1 MNHVSLAD
9 IVNLPTDAG
18 VALQIVAMAAML
30 VLLLVAACSDLAYRT
45 IPDWVCGALA
55 VVGLAS
61 RVAVGLGAVAI
72 STVTAVVVFA
82 ALAFAHAR
90 GVLGGGDIKL
100 LSAVTLGLSAPGA
113 YHLLMGTAF
122 AGGFI
127 AVLYL
132 VLRWLPRP
140 QLCPPGM
147 SHLRRLWIVERWRW
161 GRKNCL
167 PYGVAIAVGGAWA
180 LLSPTRM

>member
-1 MNHVSLAD
+1 MAN
-9 IVNLPTDAG
+9 IVYLPTDAS
-18 VALQIVAMAAML
+18 VAFQIVAMAAML
-30 VLLLVAACSDLAYRT
+30 LLLLAAACFDLAYRT

-55 VVGLAS
+55 AVGLAS

-72 STVTAVVVFA
+72 SAATAAAVFA

-90 GVLGGGDIKL
+90 AVLGGGDIKL
-100 LSAVTLGLSAPGA
+100 LSAISLGLSALGT
-113 YHLLMGTAF
+113 YHLLMGTSL

-132 VLRWLPRP
+132 ALRWLPRP
-140 QLCPPGM
+140 QACPPGR

-167 PYGVAIAVGGAWA
+167 PYGVAIAAGGVWA
-180 LLSPTRM
+180 LLSGARM